1 MAVKV
6 TSLQD
11 WDIKKITD
19 EVGQPDIKAVVYFF
33 SPSLEEKKIHKA
45 IAGAFPG
52 AVCVG
57 ASMHGGWSSGGA
69 IRYGITIM
77 SLSSDEAADVYV
89 SFQEGVKRDPILAAH
104 LAISELRYKTA
115 GQNVN
120 PDEYLGL
127 IFFDG
132 LCLGELIMKE
142 FSMEKGLNMAFVGG
156 AAADEMTFTKTFV
169 SAGDRISSDGLVAV
183 VLRMK
188 IPFFFNHYVHY
199 MPTNTSFTINH
210 VEIMQRIAW
219 EIDGEPAAEI
229 YARYVGVNSVS
240 ELTLEVFA
248 RNPLGLVLGDSVYLR
263 SPNAVVNG
271 KGLQFYCY
279 IEAGT
284 KVYLLKQGDIIANAQ
299 NSITGAEQFLP
310 GIQGCLLFNC
320 IQRYLELEERNII
333 DRFNNV
339 FNKYPMIGFN
349 TYGEE
354 LFTHHNQTL
363 TAVFFGTSPEQG
375 MTDPYKTKRLFHYT
389 DNKLKSL
396 VFDIVSR
403 SELLNITISYLKKSM
418 DTLLMQRAQ
427 TDDAAHVNYETIR
440 KNLDAMIEQ
449 SNISKVDIEKMLIV
463 YQNNVEKTGEYVFN
477 IVDEIRSQNNR
488 LVELREEAEIA
499 NKTKSSFLASMSH
512 EIRTPMNAITGM
524 AELLLRSDL
533 GDEAR
538 SYAQDIKQAG
548 NNLISIIND
557 ILDFSKIEAGKME
570 IVPVTYL
577 LSSLINDT
585 VNIIRTRLKD
595 KPIRFFT
602 NIDGQIPNK
611 LYGDEVRI
619 RQILINL
626 LSNAAKFTE
635 RGHISLS
642 ITMRQRKGNRIWL
655 DFSVTDTGKGIKP
668 EDQKKLFGEFVQVD
682 LKRNRNVEGTGLGL
696 AITRRLCLIM
706 DGDISVDSEEGSGSV
721 FNVTIPQIVDSAEPF
736 AAVDNAAKKKVLVFE
751 GRIIYAKSV
760 CWSLRNLGVPYVMV
774 TNIEDFTKALFSEKW
789 SLILSGYGIH
799 DKIKKAMKKP
809 ASSFIEGKKPP
820 LALMIEWGTEAL
832 IPDVRFVSL
841 PIQSISIANILNGK
855 DENKTSADGSVSSGI
870 VRYSFPDARVLV
882 VDDIPTNLKVTEGLL
897 APYHI
902 KVDSCLSGLKAIEM
916 VKNKD
921 YDIVF
926 MDHMMP
932 EMDGVEAAAII
943 RDLEKDR
950 QIDSADLTAG
960 GNKNRM
966 PIVALTANAVF
977 GVREMFIEKGFDD
990 FLAKPIDVTALD
1002 EIIIKWITKEKREQA
1017 VVTKKEKRKK
1027 SGIPVINGID
1037 AQRGISLTGGTEAG
1051 YLSVLS
1057 TFNKDAHERLKQL
1070 RSALDKDN
1078 QHLFITH
1085 VHALKSAAGAI
1096 GAVELSTDAAY
1107 LEEAGKEGDWAFIN
1121 GNLDRFLERLCELT
1135 EDIASVLEPKFPAD
1149 KRISSG
1155 GKSIKVSNNSEK
1167 LFTLLENLKKALES
1181 NNAEEIDRT
1190 LSEINNQSLDEKT
1203 NEIMDRISDD
1213 ILITEFDSAIKT
1225 IKETLSGKV

>member
-11 WDIKKITD
+11 WDIQKIAD
-19 EVGQPDIKAVVYFF
+19 EVGQPNIKAVIYFF
-33 SPSLEEKKIHKA
+33 SAAFEEIKIQRA

-57 ASMHGGWSSGGA
+57 ASMYGGWSSGGA
-69 IRYGITIM
+69 VRHGVTVM
-77 SLSSDEAADVYV
+77 SLSSDEVEDVYI
-89 SFQEGVKRDPILAAH
+89 SFQEGVKRDPILSAH
-104 LAISELRYKTA
+104 LAISELRRKTA
-115 GQNVN
+115 GQNIN

-156 AAADEMTFTKTFV
+156 AAADEMTFTKTYV
-169 SAGDRISSDGLVAV
+169 SAGDRISSDGLAAV
-183 VLRMK
+183 ILRMK

-199 MPTNTSFTINH
+199 TPTETSFTINR

-229 YARYVGVNSVS
+229 YARHVGVNNVND
-240 ELTLEVFA
+240 LTLEIFA

-320 IQRYLELEERNII
+320 IQRYLELEGRRII
-333 DRFNNV
+333 DIFNNV
-339 FNKYPMIGFN
+339 FSKYPMIGFN

-363 TAVFFGTSPEQG
+363 TAVFFGTPPEKG
-375 MTDPYKTKRLFHYT
+375 MTDPYKAKRLFHYT

-403 SELLNITISYLKKSM
+403 SELLNITISYLKRSM
-418 DTLLMQRAQ
+418 DNLQERSQA
-427 TDDAAHVNYETIR
+427 DDTAHLNYETIR

-449 SNISKVDIEKMLIV
+449 SNVSKVDIEKMLVV

-477 IVDEIRSQNNR
+477 IVDEIRTQNNN
-488 LVELREEAEIA
+488 LVELREEAEMA
-499 NKTKSSFLASMSH
+499 NRTKSSFLASMSH

-533 GDEAR
+533 SDEAR
-538 SYAQDIKQAG
+538 GYAQDIKQAG

-570 IVPVTYL
+570 IVPVNYL

-602 NIDGQIPNK
+602 NIDGHIPNR
-611 LYGDEVRI
+611 LYGDEVRL
-619 RQILINL
+619 RQILMNL
-626 LSNAAKFTE
+626 LSNAAKFTD
-635 RGHISLS
+635 RGYISLS
-642 ITMRQRKGNRIWL
+642 ITMRHRKGNKVWL
-655 DFSVTDTGKGIKP
+655 DFSIADTGKGIKP

-706 DGDISVDSEEGSGSV
+706 DGDINVDSEEGRGSI
-721 FNVTIPQIVDSAEPF
+721 FNVTVPQTIDTEEPF
-736 AAVDNAAKKKVLVFE
+736 AAVNNAAEKKVLVYE
-751 GRIIYAKSV
+751 GRVIYAKSV
-760 CWSLRNLGVPYVMV
+760 CWSLKNLGVPFSMV
-774 TNIEDFTKALFSEKW
+774 TSIEEFTKALFSDKW

-799 DKIKKAMKKP
+799 DKIKKAMRKP
-809 ASSFIEGKKPP
+809 SSAFIGGVKPP

-855 DENKTSADGSVSSGI
+855 DESRAILDGTAVSGI

-902 KVDSCLSGLKAIEM
+902 RVDSCLSGVKAIEM

-932 EMDGVEAAAII
+932 EMDGVEATAII
-943 RDLEKDR
+943 RDWEKEIE
-950 QIDSADLTAG
+950 IDSG
-960 GNKNRM
+960 RKKRM

-1002 EIIIKWITKEKREQA
+1002 DIIIKWIAKNKREQA
-1017 VVTKKEKRKK
+1017 VVAKKETDKK
-1027 SGIPVINGID
+1027 LCIPSINGID
-1037 AQRGISLTGGTEAG
+1037 AHKGISLTGGTEAG
-1051 YLSVLS
+1051 YISVLS
-1057 TFNKDAHERLKQL
+1057 TFCKDAQERLKQL
-1070 RSALDKDN
+1070 RSTLDKDN
-1078 QHLFITH
+1078 LLLFITH
-1085 VHALKSAAGAI
+1085 VHALKSASGAI
-1096 GAVELSTDAAY
+1096 GAVELSAEAAY
-1107 LEEAGKEGDWAFIN
+1107 LEEAGKEEDWAFIN
-1121 GNLDRFLERLCELT
+1121 GNFDRFLERLSELT
-1135 EDIASVLEPKFPAD
+1135 EDIAAVLEPRFEKSVSGESVKISDNDEKFF
-1149 KRISSG
+1149 S
-1155 GKSIKVSNNSEK
+1155 
-1167 LFTLLENLKKALES
+1167 LLEQLEKALKS
-1181 NNAEEIDRT
+1181 NNAENIDRI
-1190 LSEINNQSLDEKT
+1190 LSEINNQSLNKKT
-1203 NEIMDRISDD
+1203 IEMMDRVSDD

-1225 IKETLSGKV
+1225 IHEILRDRV

>member
-1 MAVKV
+1 MAVRV

-11 WDIKKITD
+11 WDIQKITD
-19 EVGQPDIKAVVYFF
+19 EVGQPNIKAVIYFF
-33 SPSLEEKKIHKA
+33 STSFEGIKIHKA
-45 IAGAFPG
+45 ITSAFP
-52 AVCVG
+52 AAACIG
-57 ASMHGGWSSGGA
+57 ASMYGGWSSSGA
-69 IRYGITIM
+69 LKSGVTIM
-77 SLSSDEAADVYV
+77 SLSSDEVEDVYV

-104 LAISELRYKTA
+104 LAISELRHKTA
-115 GQNVN
+115 GQNIN

-156 AAADEMTFTKTFV
+156 AAADEMTFSKTCV
-169 SAGDRISSDGLVAV
+169 TAGDRISSDGLVAV

-188 IPFFFNHYVHY
+188 IPFFFNNYVHY
-199 MPTNTSFTINH
+199 TPTNTSFTINR

-229 YARYVGVNSVS
+229 YARHVGVKSVDD
-240 ELTLEVFA
+240 LTLEVFA
-248 RNPLGLVLGDSVYLR
+248 RNPLGLVLGDSVYVR
-263 SPNAVVNG
+263 SPNVTVNG

-284 KVYLLKQGDIIANAQ
+284 KVFLLKQGDIIANAQ
-299 NSITGAEQFLP
+299 NSITVAEQFLP

-320 IQRYLELEERNII
+320 IQRYLELEERNIS

-339 FNKYPMIGFN
+339 FSKYPMIGFN

-363 TAVFFGTSPEQG
+363 TAVFFGTPPEQG
-375 MTDPYKTKRLFHYT
+375 MTDPYKAKRLFHYT

-403 SELLNITISYLKKSM
+403 SELLNITISYLKSSM
-418 DTLLMQRAQ
+418 DTLLVQQAQ
-427 TDDAAHVNYETIR
+427 TDDTAHVTYETVR

-449 SNISKVDIEKMLIV
+449 SNISKVDIEKMLVV

-477 IVDEIRSQNNR
+477 IVDEIRTQNNR
-488 LVELREEAEIA
+488 LVELREEAEMA
-499 NKTKSSFLASMSH
+499 NRTKSSFLASMSH

-538 SYAQDIKQAG
+538 GYAQDIKQAG

-570 IVPVTYL
+570 IVPVSYL
-577 LSSLINDT
+577 LSSLVNDT

-602 NIDGQIPNK
+602 NIDGHIPNR
-611 LYGDEVRI
+611 LYGDEVRL

-635 RGHISLS
+635 RGYISLS
-642 ITMRQRKGNRIWL
+642 ITMRQRRGSKVWL
-655 DFSVTDTGKGIKP
+655 DFSIADTGKGIKP

-706 DGDISVDSEEGSGSV
+706 DGDISVESEEDSGSI
-721 FNVTIPQIVDSAEPF
+721 FNVTIPQVVESVEPF
-736 AAVDNAAKKKVLVFE
+736 AVVNKAAEKKVLVFE
-751 GRIIYAKSV
+751 GRVIYAKSV

-774 TNIEDFTKALFSEKW
+774 TTIEEFTKALFDEKW
-789 SLILSGYGIH
+789 SLVLSGYGIH
-799 DKIKKAMKKP
+799 DKIKKIMKKP
-809 ASSFIEGKKPP
+809 ASAFIGGKKPP

-855 DENKTSADGSVSSGI
+855 DDSKATADSKVPAGI

-897 APYHI
+897 APYRI
-902 KVDSCLSGLKAIEM
+902 KVESCLSGIKAIEM
-916 VKNKD
+916 VRNKD
-921 YDIVF
+921 FDIIF

-932 EMDGVEAAAII
+932 EMDGVEATAII
-943 RDLEKDR
+943 RDWEKER
-950 QIDSADLTAG
+950 EIENGLR
-960 GNKNRM
+960 KRM

-1002 EIIIKWITKEKREQA
+1002 DIIIRWISKDKREQA
-1017 VVTKKEKRKK
+1017 VVSKKDNGKK
-1027 SGIPVINGID
+1027 SRIPVINGVD
-1037 AQRGISLTGGTEAG
+1037 MQRGITLTGGTEAG
-1051 YLSVLS
+1051 YFSVLS
-1057 TFNKDAHERLKQL
+1057 TFYKDAKDRLKLL
-1070 RSALDKDN
+1070 RSTLDKEN
-1078 QHLFITH
+1078 LNLFITH
-1085 VHALKSAAGAI
+1085 VHALKSASGAI
-1096 GAVELSTDAAY
+1096 GAAEISAEAAY
-1107 LEEAGKEGDWAFIN
+1107 LEEAGKEEDWAFIN
-1121 GNLDRFLERLCELT
+1121 GNFDRFMERLSQLA
-1135 EDIASVLEPKFPAD
+1135 EDIAAALEPKFIAERKTD
-1149 KRISSG
+1149 GIEQISG
-1155 GKSIKVSNNSEK
+1155 NNEE
-1167 LFTLLENLKKALES
+1167 LFALLAQLENALKS
-1181 NNAEEIDRT
+1181 NNAEEIDRI

-1203 NEIMDRISDD
+1203 SGIIDRISDD
-1213 ILITEFDSAIKT
+1213 ILITEFDNAIKT
-1225 IKETLSGKV
+1225 IKELINNKV